1 MEIVRSNFLGENW
14 VYMKVKCYLVIILLV
29 LLPWPLLGQVF
40 YVQLKPGNDPIQG
53 AGYQIQEVIDLR
65 VRKGPI
71 GKVHTLSGTSQD
83 VSFRKNLD
91 ISTLDFFKSKL
102 PNPSASPQPIQARIH
117 ELSIKERKSSSA
129 NIYEGDVQ
137 LVMEFYKI
145 GSFDPV
151 FLVDFTGSAQYQ
163 RSPNRMDMI
172 ENVVNRVFKNSL
184 TYFDTW
190 MKMQVMEHKEL
201 ARNVRMEISD
211 IAKPIHKDTVYYH
224 TDRPLRWEDFRD
236 RPQRSSRFNASI
248 FTSFS
253 MQGKSMIEAGEIVQ
267 QIEIDVYM
275 LPEQSWVKNPS
286 DYSLNHEQRHFDV
299 TRIVADRLINKLEN
313 LELDPE
319 WYEATIN
326 DAYFEAY
333 REMNRLQEIY
343 DKQTRHGLDTLAQ
356 ERWNRMLDEALKGD
370 WSRIDQVLEE
380 ERK

>member
-1 MEIVRSNFLGENW
+1 
-14 VYMKVKCYLVIILLV
+14 MKVKCYLVIILLV
-29 LLPWPLLGQVF
+29 LLSWPLLGQVF
-40 YVQLKPGNDPIQG
+40 YVQLKPANDPIQG

-65 VRKGPI
+65 LRKGPI

-91 ISTLDFFKSKL
+91 ISTLDYFKSKL
-102 PNPSASPQPIQARIH
+102 PNPSSSPLSIQARIH
-117 ELSIKERKSSSA
+117 ELNIKERKSSSA

-137 LVMEFYKI
+137 LVMDFYKI

-201 ARNVRMEISD
+201 AKNVRMEISD

-313 LELDPE
+313 LVLDPE

-343 DKQTRHGLDTLAQ
+343 DKQTRHGMDTLAQ

-370 WSRIDQVLEE
+370 WSGIDQVLKEE
-380 ERK
+380 KK